1 MSFDLIH
8 IYNSMGTF
16 ALAVAGALIVMAI
29 AAIAVFAERLWVLQ
43 RSRSHSR
50 QFAPVARRLLESS
63 SHEKLITEADARP
76 SSHLAALLSAGTRT
90 FVNASRRPSAVS
102 AVELTRRE
110 LERKSESL
118 NAEIRRGMSVLA
130 SVGSV
135 APFVGLLGTVVGIIT
150 CFEGISAEGSGGLGA
165 VSAGIAEALVVTA
178 LGLLVAIPAV
188 LAFNFLSSQADGLSL
203 ALDQARGQLVD
214 ALESGSIEPLPAG
227 KNGVELPAPGVS
239 TRDGEGHV
247 RANA

>member
-1 MSFDLIH
+1 VLGFLEDPPDLRILR
-8 IYNSMGTF
+8 G
-16 ALAVAGALIVMAI
+16 AVSADDHPPLRVGAADLLQLSP
-29 AAIAVFAERLWVLQ
+29 ER
-43 RSRSHSR
+43 
-50 QFAPVARRLLESS
+50 
-63 SHEKLITEADARP
+63 
-76 SSHLAALLSAGTRT
+76 
-90 FVNASRRPSAVS
+90 S

-110 LERKSESL
+110 LERKSEAL
-118 NAEIRRGMSVLA
+118 NAEIRRGMGVLA

-214 ALESGSIEPLPAG
+214 ALESGSTAHLP
-227 KNGVELPAPGVS
+227 NGAKSVELPAPGVA